1 MYENVVIGLISMVLA
16 LGIQVPEEQCK
27 LSLEN
32 WKKISWLIQYYVR
45 HNITSEVPPVLTAGS
60 IILKK
65 THADEYI

>member
-1 MYENVVIGLISMVLA
+1 MVLA

-32 WKKISWLIQYYVR
+32 WKKNSWLIQYYVR
-45 HNITSEVPPVLTAGS
+45 PNITSEVPPVLTAGS